1 MSHPAE
7 NPVAHDPTAGQGAAA
22 DWDRLALPGLGPGTR
37 ALVTGGAGAIGR
49 RCAERLIGLGASVAL
64 MSRSADSLRAAAEAL
79 TRCSAEGRVIA
90 EPGDVAS
97 ESDVRRVV
105 ARVLGEWGGID
116 VLVHCA
122 AVGDD
127 TALGAL
133 DEARIGSL
141 LATNVAGTLLVA
153 KVASAAMGP
162 GSSIV
167 NVASVMAHRVW
178 PERSLY
184 ATSKAA
190 VVHATRALAAELG
203 ARGIRV
209 NSVSPGNTP
218 TVLTAVD
225 DSPGR
230 DRPPSPGG
238 SAGRIPLQ
246 RRGTLDDYV
255 GPVLF
260 LASGLAAYTTGV
272 DIVVDG
278 GLIALRP

>member
-1 MSHPAE
+1 MTVSPAPPE
-7 NPVAHDPTAGQGAAA
+7 GTAPAA
-22 DWDRLALPGLGPGTR
+22 DWGPDRLRLPGLGPATR
-37 ALVTGGAGAIGR
+37 SLVTGGAGAIGR
-49 RCAERLIGLGASVAL
+49 RCAERLLGLGASVAI
-64 MSRSADSLRAAAEAL
+64 MSRSAESVEATVGSLGRAGTA
-79 TRCSAEGRVIA
+79 GRVLGEA
-90 EPGDVAS
+90 GDVGS
-97 ESDVRRVV
+97 EADVRRVV
-105 ARVLGEWGGID
+105 ARLEQEWGGLD
-116 VLVHCA
+116 LVVHCG

-127 TALGAL
+127 SPLADL
-133 DEARIGSL
+133 DQARINAL
-141 LATNVAGTLLVA
+141 LSTNVAGTLLVA
-153 KVASAAMGP
+153 KAAAGIMGP

-203 ARGIRV
+203 PRGIRV

-218 TVLTAVD
+218 TVLTALD
-225 DSPGR
+225 
-230 DRPPSPGG
+230 DRPGQGQPASPGG
-238 SAGRIPLQ
+238 SAARIPLR
-246 RRGTLDDYV
+246 RRGELDDYV

-260 LASGLAAYTTGV
+260 LASDLAAYTTGV

>member
-1 MSHPAE
+1 MT
-7 NPVAHDPTAGQGAAA
+7 TAPSTSDGRVPLA
-22 DWDRLALPGLGPGTR
+22 DWGPDRLRLPGLGAGTR
-37 ALVTGGAGAIGR
+37 SLVTGGAGAIGR
-49 RCAERLIGLGASVAL
+49 RCAERLLGLGAFVAV
-64 MSRSADSLRAAAEAL
+64 MSRSSESIGQAVDELARTGGS
-79 TRCSAEGRVIA
+79 GRVVGEA
-90 EPGDVAS
+90 GDVGS
-97 ESDVRRVV
+97 ETDVRRVV
-105 ARVLGEWGGID
+105 ERSVREWGGLD
-116 VLVHCA
+116 LVVHCG

-127 TALGAL
+127 TALDGL
-133 DEARIGSL
+133 DEPRIGAL

-153 KVASAAMGP
+153 KVAAEVMAP

-203 ARGIRV
+203 PRGIRV

-218 TVLTAVD
+218 TVLTSVD
-225 DSPGR
+225 DRPGQG
-230 DRPPSPGG
+230 RPVSTGG
-238 SAGRIPLQ
+238 SPARVPLR
-246 RRGTLDDYV
+246 RRGGLDDYV
-255 GPVLF
+255 GPILF
-260 LASGLAAYTTGV
+260 LASELAAYTTGV